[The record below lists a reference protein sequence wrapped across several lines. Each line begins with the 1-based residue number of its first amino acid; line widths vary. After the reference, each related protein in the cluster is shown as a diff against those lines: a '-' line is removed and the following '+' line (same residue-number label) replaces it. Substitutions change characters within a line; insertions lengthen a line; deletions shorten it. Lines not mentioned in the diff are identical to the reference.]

1 MLAGFGNQLGTC
13 EQTKHMALGRLN
25 ARTGNQWA
33 REASKRHQERKPAG
47 EGSGHSDE
55 MHSPFVFWTFRDLNK
70 TDFESFK
77 IFHIFG
83 PRDQSPSWLKSHW
96 EGKENRL
103 YNLVDSIFTRLNFL
117 GMCTFRF
124 IL

>member
-83 PRDQSPSWLKSHW
+83 LY
-96 EGKENRL
+96 GKRVKQMGRNGRPQFVRHC
-103 YNLVDSIFTRLNFL
+103 LVETKGWVFL
-117 GMCTFRF
+117 QLALPLDLT
-124 IL
+124 L